1 MLSGPRFNLQ
11 LFQLP
16 LGSHAA
22 VGTLDGDGGVPCPP
36 ELPPGEPASDM
47 LLDDHGFV
55 VQKELGRWRREVDS
69 RDKEPFIILYN
80 QCDGKYVGNFRIP
93 SQGNSRDLNPKG
105 I

>member
-22 VGTLDGDGGVPCPP
+22 VGTLDGDGGVPCHL

-55 VQKELGRWRREVDS
+55 MQKELGWGERGG
-69 RDKEPFIILYN
+69 RDQGQGTIYYTV
-80 QCDGKYVGNFRIP
+80 QCDEKYAVN
-93 SQGNSRDLNPKG
+93 
-105 I
+105 